1 MYSFKRNPSPSL
13 LLFSLLGQQDCMNVG
28 QNTSGC
34 NGDSAE
40 QSIQFLIVL
49 DGNALEIFPIATEH
63 PMEPDHE
70 SYKFSL
76 QFA

>member
-1 MYSFKRNPSPSL
+1 MTREIALRMLALTAMKPFSKADWMSF
-13 LLFSLLGQQDCMNVG
+13 
-28 QNTSGC
+28 SGC
-34 NGDSAE
+34 ETENPLIGEFDE
-40 QSIQFLIVL
+40 FLIVL